1 MSQAASA
8 NSIVRTFTAGGVIH
22 PGHCVTLSG
31 GNVIEASGANAASGV
46 YVGAENCASGD
57 HVEICIAGP
66 CKVFADAT
74 AAIALFA
81 NLATDGS
88 GHAVV
93 DTTDKHKLIGQ
104 AMEPLASGTGMIEIN
119 VNVGWLAA

>member
-1 MSQAASA
+1 MSQATSA
-8 NSIVRTFTAGGVIH
+8 NSVVRTFVAGGVIH

-31 GNVIEASGANAASGV
+31 ATVIEASGANAANGV
-46 YVGAENCASGD
+46 YIGEANCASGD
-57 HVEICIAGP
+57 HVPICLAGP

-81 NLATDGS
+81 NLATDAS

-104 AMEPLASGTGMIEIN
+104 AMEPLASGTGFIEIN
-119 VNVGWLAA
+119 VNIGWLAA

>member
-1 MSQAASA
+1 MSQATSA
-8 NSIVRTFTAGGVIH
+8 NSVVKTFVAGGVIH
-22 PGHCVTLSG
+22 AGHCVTVSG
-31 GNVIEASGANAASGV
+31 TTVIEASGANAANGV
-46 YVGAENCASGD
+46 YVGESDCASGD
-57 HVEICIAGP
+57 NVSICLAGP

-74 AAIALFA
+74 AAITLFA

-104 AMEPLASGTGMIEIN
+104 ALEPLASGTGFIEIN

>member
-1 MSQAASA
+1 MSQATSA
-8 NSIVRTFTAGGVIH
+8 NSVVRTFVAGGVIH
-22 PGHCVTLSG
+22 PGHCVTLSSG
-31 GNVIEASGANAASGV
+31 TVIEASGANAANGV
-46 YVGAENCASGD
+46 YVGEANCASGD
-57 HVEICIAGP
+57 HVPICLAGP

-81 NLATDGS
+81 NLATDAS

-104 AMEPLASGTGMIEIN
+104 ALEPLASGTGFIEIN
-119 VNVGWLAA
+119 VNIGWLAA